1 MKIYVRKNGFE
12 PRAFLTKAAAFD
24 VLKNEMDS
32 FDIVEAFAFALG
44 GVKNRSVLEN
54 MINYIGPEYCDE
66 IVDDYIEH
74 FFDEDF
80 DEYEVADVED
90 IDEWMETL

>member
-24 VLKNEMDS
+24 TLKEEMDS
-32 FDIVEAFAFALG
+32 NEVVDAFDWALA
-44 GVKNRSVLEN
+44 GVKNVGVLSD
-54 MINYIGPEYCDE
+54 MINY
-66 IVDDYIEH
+66 VDPAYRDTIIDAYIEH

-80 DEYEVADVED
+80 DEYEVADPENV
-90 IDEWMETL
+90 DEWLEKL